1 MTDTNNGNANT
12 NGDAAGLK
20 QQSIPGMGHPEVE
33 RLAVKLKDLR
43 AKRMKMQEDEAKLA
57 DQLLSAMGTAEI
69 SVFRFEEDGEKFV
82 AKIKHGKTKVSVRK
96 EKDSDSGDEE

>member
-1 MTDTNNGNANT
+1 MATSTDNT
-12 NGDAAGLK
+12 NKPVEGLK

-43 AKRMKMQEDEAKLA
+43 AKRMKLQADEAELA
-57 DQLLSAMGTAEI
+57 DELLSAMGTAEI

-82 AKIKHGKTKVSVRK
+82 AKVKHGKTKVSVRK
-96 EKDSDSGDEE
+96 EKSDDQDEE